1 MIQNFLLA
9 KDYTWYC
16 HIELLHTW
24 QIVAFTISHLEVKEP
39 FYCRHKGDE
48 HIKGNKYLLVG
59 T

>member
-24 QIVAFTISHLEVKEP
+24 QIVAFTISHLEVKE
-39 FYCRHKGDE
+39 DE